1 MMDIIPVEARL
12 RVAALSRERGDLIGA
27 EAEYRAVLML
37 DPQNATALNGL
48 GVLLL
53 ELGRNEESEALLRRC
68 VAVAPDYAAAHS
80 NLGLVL
86 TTRGKKQEACEAYA
100 DAVRLA
106 PYVADLHF
114 NLGDALR
121 KCDRLEEA
129 GESLRRAALL
139 APDDAEILSALGDV
153 ERLLEHFEEAAA
165 LFRRVLSKVPGNV
178 AIMIN
183 LGVSCMELG
192 RYRQALSLFEQAIVL
207 APDMATAYANLGSAL
222 LAMERCDDA
231 LSALDKALALDPSSA
246 LSLASKGVVY
256 NHMKK
261 WDEAEKMAREA
272 ICCDPN
278 YHEAFSLLGEVLGAK
293 GDEIGSIDA
302 YQRANSL
309 FPGKHLVALAYGR
322 RKLCDWRDWRE
333 WEAEALKSV
342 SIGREHISPFAFL
355 SFPTSM
361 KDQQT
366 VAGRWLSIHVKG
378 VSPMTLPAGREDHR
392 KIRLGYLSAD
402 FHNHPVTRLMLE
414 VLTLHDRSSFDVI
427 AYSYGREKDDPM
439 RKSVEESVDRFI
451 DISAL
456 SDEDAAKTIAKDE
469 IDVLID
475 LSGSCM
481 QNGRPALLARRP
493 APAIVSY
500 LGYPGSMGVDFYDYV
515 IGDSYLTPTSDQPF
529 YSEKIIQL
537 ADCYQPGDRRR
548 KIQNLDR
555 KEAGLPEKGPLLAAF
570 NNCYKI
576 TPPIFSAWMGLLRA
590 NSEAILWMTAPNIF
604 VRANL
609 QKEAEARGVSSD
621 RLYFAE
627 WAPNEVYL
635 GRLALADLFL
645 DCYPFNAGATAND
658 VLWAGTPILTLS
670 GESYVSR
677 MAGSLLLTLG
687 LPELVAASLEDY
699 EERGRKLLADP
710 EKLFGLREKIA
721 RQKKTSPLFDSER
734 TTRNLESAY
743 RRVQEATRGVSFTH
757 KNQ

>member
-1 MMDIIPVEARL
+1 MGTIPVEAHLRL
-12 RVAALSRERGDLIGA
+12 AALRREQGDLPAA
-27 EAEYRAVLML
+27 EAEYRIALMF

-53 ELGRNEESEALLRRC
+53 ELGQSEESEELLRLC
-68 VAVAPDYAAAHS
+68 IAFAPDYAVAHS

-86 TTRGKKQEACEAYA
+86 TTRGKEEEALQAYA

-121 KCDRLEEA
+121 KCGRFEEA
-129 GESLRRAALL
+129 EESLKQAASL
-139 APDDAEILSALGDV
+139 APDDNEILSALGDV
-153 ERLLEHFEEAAA
+153 ARLRGHFEEAVA
-165 LFRRVLSKVPGNV
+165 LFQRVLAKDPDNV

-183 LGVSCMELG
+183 LGVVCMDLG
-192 RYRQALSLFEQAIVL
+192 RYLQAVSHFERASNL
-207 APDMATAYANLGSAL
+207 APDMAAAYANLGSAL
-222 LAMERCDDA
+222 SAAGRLDDA
-231 LSALDKALALDPSSA
+231 LSALDRALSLHPSSA
-246 LSLASKGVVY
+246 LSLVSKGIVY
-256 NHMKK
+256 NYMEK
-261 WDEAEKMAREA
+261 WDEAEEMARKA
-272 ICCDPN
+272 IDCDPE

-293 GDEIGSIDA
+293 GDEIGSINA

-309 FPGKHLVALAYGR
+309 SPGKHLVTLAYGR

-342 SIGREHISPFAFL
+342 SIGLEHISPFAFL
-355 SFPTSM
+355 SFPGSL
-361 KDQQT
+361 KDQQI
-366 VAGRWLSIHVKG
+366 VAGRWLSTYVKG
-378 VSPMTLPAGREDHR
+378 VSPMPLSAKRSDRR

-427 AYSYGREKDDPM
+427 GYSYGRQKDDPM
-439 RKSVEESVDRFI
+439 RKSVEESVDRFV

-456 SDEDAAKTIAKDE
+456 SDEDAAKTIAEDD

-475 LSGSCM
+475 LTGSCM
-481 QNGRPALLARRP
+481 KNGRPALLARRP
-493 APAIVSY
+493 ARTIVNY
-500 LGYPGSMGVDFYDYV
+500 LGYPGSMGVDFYDCI
-515 IGDSYLTPTSDQPF
+515 IGDSYLTPMSNQPF
-529 YSEKIIQL
+529 YSERIIQL

-548 KIQNLDR
+548 KISRLDR
-555 KEAGLPEKGPLLAAF
+555 KEAGLPEKGLLLAAF

-576 TPPIFSAWMGLLRA
+576 TPPMFSAWMGLLRS
-590 NSEAILWMTAPNIF
+590 NSETVLWLTAPNVF

-609 QKEAEARGVSSD
+609 QKEAEARGVSPD

-627 WAPNEVYL
+627 WASNEIYL

-677 MAGSLLLTLG
+677 MAGSLLFALG

-699 EERGRKLLADP
+699 EARGRLLLANP
-710 EKLFGLREKIA
+710 EKLTDLREKIA
-721 RQKKTSPLFDSER
+721 GYKKKSSLFDSER

-743 RRVQEATRGVSFTH
+743 RQTLEATRH
-757 KNQ
+757 P